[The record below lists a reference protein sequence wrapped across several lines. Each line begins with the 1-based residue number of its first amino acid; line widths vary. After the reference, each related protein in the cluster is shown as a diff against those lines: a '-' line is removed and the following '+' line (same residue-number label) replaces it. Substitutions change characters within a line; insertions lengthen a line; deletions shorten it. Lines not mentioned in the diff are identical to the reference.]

1 MIQEAEQIEQVGQ
14 VGLKLVKIE
23 RHELDPLPL
32 ERRIAHRKPTNGRV
46 TALLT
51 IKTDDETRNR
61 ICSLELRD
69 MSDTGVG
76 AVTSE
81 PLPREGNIT
90 IFLPPHGPERG
101 FDLYGQI
108 MWCRPNR
115 EGGDDFEIGVR
126 LNQQAAACA

>member
-1 MIQEAEQIEQVGQ
+1 MSQHAEQVDRIEQVE
-14 VGLKLVKIE
+14 LKLVKIE
-23 RHELDPLPL
+23 RHAEDPLPL
-32 ERRIAHRKPTNGRV
+32 ERRIAHRKPASGRV
-46 TALLT
+46 TALLAF
-51 IKTDDETRNR
+51 KDGEEHRNR

-69 MSDTGVG
+69 ISDTGVG

-108 MWCRPNR
+108 MWCRDNR
-115 EGGDDFEIGVR
+115 DGGDDYEVGVR
-126 LNQQAAACA
+126 LNRQASACA

>member
-1 MIQEAEQIEQVGQ
+1 MIQEAEQVEQVEQ
-14 VGLKLVKIE
+14 TGLKLVKIE

-32 ERRIAHRKPTNGRV
+32 ERRIAHRKPATGRV
-46 TALLT
+46 TALLSF
-51 IKTDDETRNR
+51 KDGEEHRNR

-76 AVTSE
+76 AVTGE

-101 FDLYGQI
+101 FDLYGEI
-108 MWCRPNR
+108 AWCREDR
-115 EGGDDFEIGVR
+115 SGGEGYEIGVR
-126 LNQQAAACA
+126 LNRQASACA